1 MMSEKLRAALF
12 CAAVL
17 TGCGSVDPI
26 EVSGDPTALPAFKTF
41 HVAQEQFSF
50 ATEISEEQREN
61 ISRQLRA
68 AVVSALEGRGY
79 REASNADVLVALGA
93 VSRLAPVTASES
105 SGGLHAVDTSV
116 LDAGRAPSMPAAE
129 LPPAGV
135 GREGDLYLDLVDP
148 KTQRALWR
156 ASSSGSA
163 TTPSEAVRKARGTYS
178 AMVAR
183 LPKAVP

>member
-1 MMSEKLRAALF
+1 MEAELAAP
-12 CAAVL
+12 AVDRDE
-17 TGCGSVDPI
+17 VVQVARR
-26 EVSGDPTALPAFKTF
+26 VSGDPAALPAFKTF
-41 HVAQEQFSF
+41 RVTQEQFAF
-50 ATEISEEQREN
+50 ATEISDQQREH

-79 REASNADVLVALGA
+79 QESSNADVLVALGA
-93 VSRLAPVTASES
+93 VSRLASSTAPES
-105 SGGLHAVDTSV
+105 SGALHHVDPSV
-116 LDAGRAPSMPAAE
+116 LDSGRPPSMPASE

-135 GREGDLYLDLVDP
+135 GREGDLYLDLLDP

>member
-1 MMSEKLRAALF
+1 M
-12 CAAVL
+12 
-17 TGCGSVDPI
+17 
-26 EVSGDPTALPAFKTF
+26 
-41 HVAQEQFSF
+41 
-50 ATEISEEQREN
+50 
-61 ISRQLRA
+61 
-68 AVVSALEGRGY
+68 
-79 REASNADVLVALGA
+79 
-93 VSRLAPVTASES
+93 SRLAAGTAPES

-116 LDAGRAPSMPAAE
+116 LDAGRPPSMPASE

-163 TTPSEAVRKARGTYS
+163 TTPSEAVRKARSTYS

-183 LPKAVP
+183 LPKALP